1 MLAFPVLLVPTTVE
15 PLHWDTS
22 IQGTPPFKGHKNLV
36 PEKCSHN
43 LCICYL
49 YLGERDTFVGPKAQ
63 VLLPFSRVPINA
75 HVCVF
80 CNQKSKRT
88 HASLSARVS
97 DTHKDIFATIL
108 EIPTCF
114 INQPFCL
121 IGDYVHPTQSSST
134 GQRKK
139 MMQILSSFPDPTR
152 SVVKS
157 KWLEEFSQLMYISTD
172 HMKCK
177 TGVDANGCFGK
188 PSQSSAHGATNF
200 QRSALDRHQL
210 GN

>member
-1 MLAFPVLLVPTTVE
+1 M
-15 PLHWDTS
+15 
-22 IQGTPPFKGHKNLV
+22 
-36 PEKCSHN
+36 
-43 LCICYL
+43 
-49 YLGERDTFVGPKAQ
+49 GPKAQ

-80 CNQKSKRT
+80 CNQILKRT

-108 EIPTCF
+108 EILTCF
-114 INQPFCL
+114 INWPFCL
-121 IGDYVHPTQSSST
+121 IGEYVHPTQSLST

-139 MMQILSSFPDPTR
+139 NDVDPQQF
-152 SVVKS
+152 SLPKKGVFKS
-157 KWLEEFSQLMYISTD
+157 KWLEEFSWLMYISTD
-172 HMKCK
+172 DQMKCK
-177 TGVDANGCFGK
+177 TCVDANGCLGK